1 MSQVIIFPR
10 GQLTEL
16 DRARMDEAG
25 IVAVEADNPEQ
36 VVVTVPGAPLA
47 GANDLM
53 LSALHAVVECGFSSA
68 ATEFS
73 KELRKRLTM
82 REKKANS
89 HGAGD
94 CRGASAGGHAG
105 PRRVQE
111 GGAPCLT

>member
-16 DRARMDEAG
+16 DRARMDEVG
-25 IVAVEADNPEQ
+25 IVAVEADDPDN
-36 VVVTVPGAPLA
+36 VVITAPGVPLA

-53 LSALHAVVECGFSSA
+53 LAALHAVVECGYSSA
-68 ATEFS
+68 ATEFA
-73 KELRKRLTM
+73 KELRKRLLL

-94 CRGASAGGHAG
+94 RA
-105 PRRVQE
+105 
-111 GGAPCLT
+111 

>member
-25 IVAVEADNPEQ
+25 IVAVEADNPDQ
-36 VVVTVPGAPLA
+36 VVITAPGVPLA
-47 GANDLM
+47 SANDLT
-53 LSALHAVVECGFSSA
+53 LSALHAVVECGYGSA
-68 ATEFS
+68 ATEFA

-89 HGAGD
+89 HGAGVSN
-94 CRGASAGGHAG
+94 GN
-105 PRRVQE
+105 
-111 GGAPCLT
+111 